1 MNVSDTALTC
11 IQSLCDGVTHPR
23 NPFLPPHH
31 QSKMRGDCDEFF
43 ILQYG
48 KAQVTLHIKFLI
60 EQPHSLLLGIG
71 IRDKR
76 LKLLHFKKVCIDP

>member
-1 MNVSDTALTC
+1 MNVSDTAWTC
-11 IQSLCDGVTHPR
+11 IQSLCDGVR

-31 QSKMRGDCDEFF
+31 QSTMRGDCDEFF

-48 KAQVTLHIKFLI
+48 KAQVTLHIKILT

-71 IRDKR
+71 IRSRGQRAKAPP
-76 LKLLHFKKVCIDP
+76 L